1 MKIKILLAASILLAA
16 CGDDGSS
23 ATNSVNTP
31 ESSSEVELSSSSIV
45 NDDEFSSSSTIVPE
59 SSFSDVES
67 SSSIVESSSST
78 SLSSSSNSDVEAN
91 TFIDKRDGRKYRT
104 VTIGTQ
110 TWFAENLAYDLKAS
124 KGYDAFECPNDEV
137 ENCELYGNVYDQWA
151 FLDKYEGPIY
161 FPAVPESERPF
172 KGLCPTGWHLPSIS
186 EWQTLLDNVYVQ
198 DLVTKSAG
206 GTGES
211 GFDVYLVGGLSLTGV
226 IYYGEAGL
234 FASVDEVDDLYM
246 VTVKITPTSVTTQTK
261 HHSFFVSVR
270 CVKD

>member
-59 SSFSDVES
+59 SSFSDAES

-78 SLSSSSNSDVEAN
+78 SLSSSNSDEEAN

-104 VTIGTQ
+104 VTIGAQ
-110 TWFAENLAYDLKAS
+110 TWFAENLAYDLRDSLDDRAY
-124 KGYDAFECPNDEV
+124 GCPNDEV
-137 ENCELYGNVYDQWA
+137 TNCENYGYVYNQWA
-151 FLDKYEGPIY
+151 FLDKYDEPVD

-172 KGLCPTGWHLPSIS
+172 KGICPPGWHLPSIS
-186 EWQTLLDNVYVQ
+186 EWQVLLDNAYVQ
-198 DLVTKSAG
+198 DLVAESAG

-211 GFDVYLVGGLSLTGV
+211 GFDVYLVGGLSWTGTL
-226 IYYGEAGL
+226 YYEEAGL
-234 FASVDEVDDLYM
+234 FASVDEVDKQNM

-261 HHSFFVSVR
+261 NRGFYVSVR
-270 CVKD
+270 CLKD